1 MTWKEVSLK
10 QFLDIQKIYDKEMD
24 DYEKSKQLIFILY
37 GKEIYDIPVRE
48 LDGYLKE
55 IASLL
60 NTPPEQVKVNKEYV
74 INGHK
79 YKLSPK
85 IEDMSTGQ
93 FWDFTEFSKTPT
105 KNIQKIL
112 SCFLIPD
119 GKKYGTGYDI
129 DEVLK
134 DMDSLAITDVNAISF
149 FLLGKLRRLQK
160 IILIYSIAEMM
171 KGMNLKQKWLMTKR
185 ILKVC
190 KSMDSLITF

>member
-1 MTWKEVSLK
+1 MTWNDISLK
-10 QFLDIQKIYDKEMD
+10 QFLEIQKIYDKEMSD
-24 DYEKSKQLIFILY
+24 FEKSKHLISI
-37 GKEIYDIPVRE
+37 IYDKDINDIPVRD
-48 LDGYLKE
+48 LDSYLKE

-60 NTPPEQVKVNKEYV
+60 NTPPEQAKIKKEYV
-74 INGHK
+74 INGYK

-93 FWDFTEFSKTPT
+93 FWDFTEYSKNPT
-105 KNIQKIL
+105 KNIHKIL

-119 GKKYGTGYDI
+119 GMKYGTGYDI
-129 DEVLK
+129 DVVLK

-149 FLLGKLRRLQK
+149 FLLAKLRRLQK

-171 KGMNLKQKWLMTKR
+171 KGMSLKQKWMMTKR
-185 ILKVC
+185 IVKVC